1 MSATL
6 TSLPS
11 PFAVPPVIIHA
22 KQRRLSVAEYHRMG
36 ELGLLKP
43 DERVELV
50 HGLLVEKPIVTP
62 PHAFAVTKLDKL
74 VGQLLPA
81 HVVARVQM
89 PITLSDSEPEPD
101 LVLAR
106 STESEYFDRHPGPGD
121 IQLVVEVAISSLA
134 FDQGEK
140 LALYAAHGVETYW
153 IANLVD
159 KRIEVYTQPRSGDTP
174 AYLNVQNFPQ
184 GTTVPVVLA
193 GMSIGNI
200 AVSEVI
206 K

>member
-1 MSATL
+1 MPPTL

-11 PFAVPPVIIHA
+11 PFAVPPVIVHA
-22 KQRRLSVAEYHRMG
+22 KQRRLSVAEYHRIG
-36 ELGLLKP
+36 EMGLLRP

-50 HGLLVEKPIVTP
+50 HGLLVEKPVVTP

-74 VGQLLPA
+74 IAQLLPA
-81 HVVARVQM
+81 QFVSRVQM

-106 STESEYFDRHPGPGD
+106 SMETEYFDRHPGPDD
-121 IQLVVEVAISSLA
+121 IQLVVEVAVSSLA

-140 LALYAAHGVETYW
+140 LALYAAHAIEMYW

-159 KRIEVYTQPRSGDTP
+159 KRIEVHSQPRSGDTP
-174 AYLNVQNFPQ
+174 AYLNVQHFTQ
-184 GTTVPVVLA
+184 GSSVPLVLD
-193 GMSIGNI
+193 GVSVGNI